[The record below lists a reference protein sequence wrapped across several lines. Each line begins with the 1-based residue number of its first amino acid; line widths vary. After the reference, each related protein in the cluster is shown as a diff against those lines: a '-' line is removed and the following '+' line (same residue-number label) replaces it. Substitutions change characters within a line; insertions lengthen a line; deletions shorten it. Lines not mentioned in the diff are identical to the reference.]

1 MRKLLLFAVCS
12 IFYCSYAQLPPN
24 SFGPDFTLTDIN
36 GEEFNLHSTLDEG
49 KTVILD
55 LFAVWCGPC
64 WSYAESGVLE
74 DLQEEYPDDV
84 VVVAVEADPST
95 PENTIDGGGN
105 SIGDWTELIDYWLMD
120 DPSGDV
126 AEDYALAYYPTIYK
140 ICPDRMVTE
149 VNQLTSVNAFMAE
162 INQCSSATYS
172 KDAKILSY
180 NGDPVYCG
188 GELEN
193 ASVTIQNYSVGA
205 TLSSCDVLTLV
216 DGDVVET
223 TEWTGSLDTYQT
235 ANVNIGDISG
245 LPDNADISFE
255 VDWSGDQDDSNN
267 TLEDVVMGATSSSN
281 NVSLY
286 IMTDNWGEE
295 TSWELIGPNGMV
307 DSGNGYGNYEEVEET
322 WSLDPGC
329 YTFNVYD
336 SYGDG
341 VEASMWGQYDDGVVT
356 ITDEG
361 NNNVIWT
368 GVQFESQ
375 GTAAFEV
382 GATTSISESIIKEI
396 SIFPNPFKDFTNIS
410 ISSNGS
416 QEMNLEIY
424 NNLGKVV
431 YNDNM
436 ILQNGAN
443 NVKIESGELTPGL
456 YYMNAIIN
464 GESHLKPL
472 TIIK

>member
-12 IFYCSYAQLPPN
+12 IFYCSFAQLPPN

-55 LFAVWCGPC
+55 LFATWCGPC
-64 WSYAESGVLE
+64 WNFAQTGVLDE
-74 DLQEEYPDDV
+74 LQEEYPDDV

-95 PENTIDGGGN
+95 PASEIYNSDLGN
-105 SIGDWTELIDYWLMD
+105 WTTVIDYLLMD
-120 DPSGDV
+120 DASGNV
-126 AEDYALAYYPTIYK
+126 AEDYELAFYPTIYK

-149 VNQLTSVNAFMAE
+149 VGQLSSVNAFMAE

-205 TLSSCDVLTLV
+205 TLSECDVLTLV
-216 DGDVVET
+216 NGDVVET
-223 TEWTGSLDTYQT
+223 TAWEGSLATYQT
-235 ANVNIGDISG
+235 SNVNIGDISG

-255 VDWSGDQDDSNN
+255 VDWSGDQDNSNN
-267 TLEDVVMGATSSSN
+267 TLEDVVIGATSSSN

-286 IMTDNWGEE
+286 IMTDNWGAE
-295 TSWELIGPNGMV
+295 TSWELIGPDGIV
-307 DSGNGYGNYEEVEET
+307 DSGNNYGNYQEVEET
-322 WSLDPGC
+322 WTLEPGC

-382 GATTSISESIIKEI
+382 GEMSSISESTIKEI